1 MIKKLFNI
9 KTSSITTILGLV
21 LGTSVSAQNAR
32 PIGMQYAGTQN
43 YYGRNTTVMPQQM
56 PQKTVAPTINS
67 VYATPMR
74 RINEIPLYGKNK
86 NTYFYNEQKRNEG
99 PFSGS
104 GLYMFA
110 SFSTGNAT
118 EGINAEKSIWDND
131 GIYIGGSDK
140 NDEMGTA
147 NGLTLGVGRVMSNS
161 LSVEFMYSSYTGM
174 EYGTFAKFENV
185 EYLEEEDEETGDIIE
200 IENYYTDDTT
210 YEIIDGG
217 GISSD
222 FIGLG
227 FKYNLENVFGALGG
241 RLKPYFGFQLG
252 IANNTIKDYTINDP
266 DGYGFGYDYNEF
278 PFDPEYYAEELE
290 EIISTIPS
298 GGAESESFF
307 SESYY
312 DGEITFIGKTNRT
325 FGAGIEA
332 GFTLEL
338 EGNLEIDIF
347 YKLNMFGKI
356 KTSGNTLSIYN
367 SDSTEYYLV
376 DNYQSSNPDNPCGD
390 FYSAGVVDYNGN
402 SYSVCYYTGDTI
414 YDVQTMNQRHVE
426 SGDMTFQQFG
436 IKLKYMF

>member
-1 MIKKLFNI
+1 MMKKLFNI
-9 KTSSITTILGLV
+9 KKSSIATILGLV

-43 YYGRNTTVMPQQM
+43 YYGKNTMIMPQVQM
-56 PQKTVAPTINS
+56 QQKTVAPTINS

-74 RINEIPLYGKNK
+74 RVNEIPLYGKNK
-86 NTYFYNEQKRNEG
+86 NTYFYNEPKREEG
-99 PFSGS
+99 IFSGN

-110 SFSTGNAT
+110 SFSTGKAN
-118 EGINAEKSIWDND
+118 EGINAEKSIWND
-131 GIYIGGSDK
+131 DGNYIGGADR

-174 EYGTFAKFENV
+174 EYGTFAKFEDI
-185 EYLEEEDEETGDIIE
+185 EYLEEEDPETGDMIE
-200 IENYYTDDTT
+200 IESTYINDTT

-217 GISSD
+217 GISSN

-266 DGYGFGYDYNEF
+266 DGYSFGYDYNYLL
-278 PFDPEYYAEELE
+278 DEELE
-290 EIISTIPS
+290 EIIATIPDS
-298 GGAESESFF
+298 GYESESFV
-307 SESYY
+307 SELYY
-312 DGEITFIGKTNRT
+312 DGSITAIGKTTRT

-347 YKLNMFGKI
+347 YKLNMFGKV
-356 KTSGNTLSIYN
+356 KTSGNVLSTYN

-376 DNYQSSNPDNPCGD
+376 DTTDLADDANPCGEFSIGPSYPGPSGD
-390 FYSAGVVDYNGN
+390 GN
-402 SYSVCYYTGDTI
+402 YTVCYYESDTI